1 MTLRPRLLSLL
12 SVVLVSACTTAP
24 VSYAPPGAL
33 NLQVTQ
39 VMIHQTI
46 CIAGWTA
53 TVRPSTSYTNAVKL
67 KLIRERGLP
76 DSDVTK
82 YELDHFVPLALGGH
96 PSSVENLWLQL
107 WEGEQGAKKKDQV
120 EATLH
125 RMVCR
130 GQISLD
136 QARLEIAADW
146 SKAFDRYVLRTH
158 HLDPV
163 E

>member
-1 MTLRPRLLSLL
+1 MTLPLRLLSLL

-39 VMIHQTI
+39 VTIDQTI
-46 CIAGWTA
+46 CVAGWTA
-53 TVRPSTSYTNAVKL
+53 IVRPSTSYTNSVKL

-96 PSSVENLWLQL
+96 PSSVDNLWLQL
-107 WEGEQGAKKKDQV
+107 WEAEQGAKKKDQL

-130 GQISLD
+130 HQITLE
-136 QARLEIAADW
+136 QARHEIAADW
-146 SKAFDRYVLRTH
+146 SKAFTRYVRPDDRLQ
-158 HLDPV
+158 PV